1 MRTGRACRNGSQVN
15 SDMQTDNGS
24 IDSLISEVHKRLP
37 GERIADIFGN
47 CYGDTV
53 RKALKMEPDGSV
65 FVLTGDIPAMWLRD
79 SACQMRPY
87 LILCGKDPILC
98 GLIEGVIKR
107 QIACI
112 LSDPYANAF
121 NETANGRGWQQDHT
135 AMKPFLWERKY
146 EIDSLCY
153 PIQLSYLYWKNS
165 GRVSHFSAEWKQ
177 AAELILQTCRT
188 EQHHETQSAYRFERT
203 DCPPSDTLPENG
215 KGNRVK
221 DGIGLVWSGFRPSD
235 DACTYGYLIPSNMF
249 LTVIL
254 EYMAEILS
262 AVYGDEKTAEEASC
276 FASEIRAAI
285 EKYALMDSAYAY
297 EVDGF
302 GNAVFMDDANVPS
315 LLAMPY
321 FGYCDG
327 NDPYWLN
334 TKKRILSHRNPY
346 YFEGSALKGIGSPHT
361 PEGFV
366 WDISIAMEGLVS
378 RSPEEKRAVLDCL
391 AAHDAGTGLMHEGIN
406 CNDDHDYTREWF
418 SWANA
423 LFCELVLDCL
433 GMKIIR

>member
-1 MRTGRACRNGSQVN
+1 
-15 SDMQTDNGS
+15 MQTDNGS
-24 IDSLISEVHKRLP
+24 IDNLISEVHKRLP

-47 CYGDTV
+47 CYGNTV
-53 RKALKMEPDGSV
+53 REALKAEPDGSV

-87 LILCGKDPILC
+87 LILCREDSVLC
-98 GLIEGVIKR
+98 GLIEGVIRK
-107 QIACI
+107 QVSCV

-121 NETANGRGWQQDHT
+121 NETANGKGWQKDHT
-135 AMKPFLWERKY
+135 DMKPFLWERKY

-153 PIQLSYLYWKNS
+153 PIQLSYLYWKNA
-165 GRVSHFSAEWKQ
+165 GRVSHFTPEWRQ
-177 AAELILQTCRT
+177 AAKLIMATCRA
-188 EQHHETQSAYRFERT
+188 EQHHEALSQYRFERT
-203 DCPPSDTLPENG
+203 DCPAKDTLPRAG
-215 KGNRVK
+215 KGSPVK
-221 DGIGLVWSGFRPSD
+221 DGTGLVWSGFRPSD

-249 LTVIL
+249 LAVVLQYI
-254 EYMAEILS
+254 AEIMS
-262 AVYGDEKTAEEASC
+262 DVYGDDKTAEEAAV
-276 FASEIRAAI
+276 FAAEVRTAI
-285 EKYALMDSAYAY
+285 EKYALIDSVYAY

-302 GNAVFMDDANVPS
+302 GNYVLMDDANVPS

-321 FGYCDG
+321 FGYCGGNDG
-327 NDPYWLN
+327 NWKN
-334 TKKRILSHRNPY
+334 TKEMILSRRNPY
-346 YFEGSALKGIGSPHT
+346 YYEGSALKGIGSPHT

-366 WDISIAMEGLVS
+366 WDIGIAMEGLVS
-378 RSPEEKRAVLDCL
+378 DSPEEKRAVLDCL

-406 CNDDHDYTREWF
+406 CNDDHVYTREWF